1 MIINWKEIIGQEQK
15 GISGNYSFYNGGWV
29 KKVEAV
35 DKSQSNGYC
44 FEGKFVRGATEGM
57 VEIGDGFYIVCSIEG
72 SRKNQRKEYAVY
84 RLTGEQVDRIIGW
97 VTGKDWALKIRD
109 KLAELLTAAASPVEL
124 STEEQDLVEQLRALS
139 PDRLEAVL
147 AVLK

>member
-44 FEGKFVRGATEGM
+44 FEGKFVR
-57 VEIGDGFYIVCSIEG
+57 
-72 SRKNQRKEYAVY
+72 
-84 RLTGEQVDRIIGW
+84 
-97 VTGKDWALKIRD
+97 
-109 KLAELLTAAASPVEL
+109 
-124 STEEQDLVEQLRALS
+124 EQLRAWLRS
-139 PDRLEAVL
+139 AMVFTLFAALREPEKSAERICGLPAYRR
-147 AVLK
+147 AS

>member
-97 VTGKDWALKIRD
+97 VTGKDWG
-109 KLAELLTAAASPVEL
+109 AENPRQAGRTTDGCGQPGRAFHRGTRPGRAAAC
-124 STEEQDLVEQLRALS
+124 LVPRIGWKRFWLC
-139 PDRLEAVL
+139 
-147 AVLK
+147 